1 MNAEV
6 NPCPVDAENGK
17 SAWPSGSSPDA
28 KPDLHPSCAASL
40 APEMAQLLS
49 MHQELLVLV
58 RSLVEQ
64 NNRMLEALNESTDD
78 DEEDEPRYY
87 LDGSPIR

>member
-1 MNAEV
+1 
-6 NPCPVDAENGK
+6 
-17 SAWPSGSSPDA
+17 
-28 KPDLHPSCAASL
+28 
-40 APEMAQLLS
+40 MAQLLS